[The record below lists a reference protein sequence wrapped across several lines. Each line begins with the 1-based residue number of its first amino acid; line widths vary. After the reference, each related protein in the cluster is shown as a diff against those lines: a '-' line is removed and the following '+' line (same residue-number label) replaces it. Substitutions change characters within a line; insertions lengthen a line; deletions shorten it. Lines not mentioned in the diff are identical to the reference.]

1 MRNRKNVLV
10 LALLSGLG
18 ISAASAEQ
26 PDSLKGVKS
35 AVSMQQSTPQQTPA
49 PDAVA
54 STDTS
59 AERPAPTTALPPA
72 PTPTPPPTVS
82 MKPEEMEPLPP
93 PLAELAEP
101 VTPGQVQTLKKKVD
115 GLSRATRSPLVTPVP
130 RISSQTVSLSAGA
143 AIPQVRV
150 FPNVTTT
157 VTFSDITGAPWALA
171 AEPAN
176 SNDKQMNVR
185 YVDGAPVVYIQPIVD
200 YVAGNVTVFLKGLPT
215 PIIINVTS
223 QSPADTRSTVQ
234 VDYRLDLRIPKRS
247 PDTPVRRAVAS
258 DKIGLYDKDLQAFL
272 DGVPPEEATVVK
284 LRNAPPAM
292 RAWMM
297 GDELVLRTDLELRDE
312 FTRTL
317 SAIDGTHVYVL
328 PVTPELTLSEMGKS
342 RSVYVNLN

>member
-1 MRNRKNVLV
+1 MRHKNNALI
-10 LALLSGLG
+10 LALLGGLG
-18 ISAASAEQ
+18 LSAAHAEQ
-26 PDSLKGVKS
+26 PDALKGVKS
-35 AVSMQQSTPQQTPA
+35 AVSMQQTTPQQTP
-49 PDAVA
+49 PPQSVA
-54 STDTS
+54 STDTP
-59 AERPAPTTALPPA
+59 AGQPAPTTALPPA
-72 PTPTPPPTVS
+72 PPPPPTVS
-82 MKPEEMEPLPP
+82 MTPEEMEPLPA
-93 PLAELAEP
+93 PLAEMAEP
-101 VTPGQVQTLKKKVD
+101 ITPGQVKTLKKKVD

-157 VTFSDITGAPWALA
+157 ITFSDITGAPWALA

-176 SNDKQMNVR
+176 SNDAQMNVR
-185 YVDGAPVVYIQPIVD
+185 YVDGAPVVYIQPITD

-284 LRNAPPAM
+284 LRNAPSSM

-328 PVTPELTLSEMGKS
+328 PITPELTLSEMGKS

>member
-1 MRNRKNVLV
+1 M
-10 LALLSGLG
+10 
-18 ISAASAEQ
+18 
-26 PDSLKGVKS
+26 
-35 AVSMQQSTPQQTPA
+35 
-49 PDAVA
+49 
-54 STDTS
+54 
-59 AERPAPTTALPPA
+59 
-72 PTPTPPPTVS
+72 
-82 MKPEEMEPLPP
+82 
-93 PLAELAEP
+93 
-101 VTPGQVQTLKKKVD
+101 
-115 GLSRATRSPLVTPVP
+115 TPVP

-157 VTFSDITGAPWALA
+157 ITFSDITGAPWALA

-176 SNDKQMNVR
+176 SNDAQMNVR
-185 YVDGAPVVYIQPIVD
+185 YVDGAPVVYIQPITD

-284 LRNAPPAM
+284 LRNAPSSM

>member
-1 MRNRKNVLV
+1 MRNKNNALI
-10 LALLSGLG
+10 LALLGGLG
-18 ISAASAEQ
+18 LSAANAEQ
-26 PDSLKGVKS
+26 PDALKGVKS
-35 AVSMQQSTPQQTPA
+35 AVSMQQPTLQQTSP
-49 PDAVA
+49 PQSVA
-54 STDTS
+54 STDTP
-59 AERPAPTTALPPA
+59 AVQPAPTTALPPA
-72 PTPTPPPTVS
+72 PPPPPTVS
-82 MKPEEMEPLPP
+82 MTPEEMEPLPA
-93 PLAELAEP
+93 PLAELVEP

-157 VTFSDITGAPWALA
+157 ITFSDITGAPWALA

-176 SNDKQMNVR
+176 SNDAQMNVR
-185 YVDGAPVVYIQPIVD
+185 YVDGAPVLYIQPITD
-200 YVAGNVTVFLKGLPT
+200 YVSGNVTVFLKGLPT

-223 QSPADTRSTVQ
+223 QSPADTRTTVQ

-272 DGVPPEEATVVK
+272 DGVPPEEATVVR
-284 LRNAPPAM
+284 LRNAPSSM

-342 RSVYVNLN
+342 RSVYVNLK